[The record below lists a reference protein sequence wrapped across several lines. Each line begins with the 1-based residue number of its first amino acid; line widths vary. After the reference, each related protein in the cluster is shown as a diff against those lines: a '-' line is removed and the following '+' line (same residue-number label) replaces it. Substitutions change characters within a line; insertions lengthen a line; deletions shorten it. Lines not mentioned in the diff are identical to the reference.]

1 VPAAVLMTWKGTVH
15 PGIPLPTRE
24 EDSVDLPASVRKP
37 PVVPDELRIIDK
49 IKRGDAEAFE
59 KLYRSYA
66 GRVYASC
73 LRLSGDPD
81 RAEELTQDVFLRLW
95 EKIDTFKGRSA
106 FSSWLYRLTVN
117 LVIDKLRSEQRR
129 HGWES
134 MDDDVESFPYA
145 RGETSPDTRLALET
159 AIASLP
165 FGARIVFVLHDI
177 EGYRHEEIGE
187 MTGMATGTSKAQ
199 LHRARRL
206 LRKML
211 G

>member
-1 VPAAVLMTWKGTVH
+1 MDGA
-15 PGIPLPTRE
+15 E
-24 EDSVDLPASVRKP
+24 SVGKS
-37 PVVPDELRIIDK
+37 PVMSDELRIVEK
-49 IKRGDAEAFE
+49 IKRGDTEAFE
-59 KLYRSYA
+59 KLYRLYV

-81 RAEELTQDVFLRLW
+81 RAEEITQDVFLRLW
-95 EKIDTFKGRSA
+95 ARIGTFKGRSA

-117 LVIDKLRSEQRR
+117 LVIDRMRVEQRR
-129 HGWES
+129 ARWETI
-134 MDDDVESFPYA
+134 DDEVESHPDPQK
-145 RGETSPDTRLALET
+145 GPSPDTRLALEA

-165 FGARIVFVLHDI
+165 PGARVVFVLHDI

-187 MTGMATGTSKAQ
+187 MTGMAPGTSKSQ